1 MAWDVDKMGYQAFCP
16 VCGKVLMLCEECTQ
30 QYGDTC
36 DFHYV
41 PDGNGNNIGTCK
53 MRGNR
58 VKPWWQGDFERDGSI
73 AFARE
78 RMQNDVE
85 ELKQEVGELQRQIE
99 ELQHLCKQIGIS
111 CLAIGGG
118 EEE

>member
-1 MAWDVDKMGYQAFCP
+1 
-16 VCGKVLMLCEECTQ
+16 
-30 QYGDTC
+30 
-36 DFHYV
+36 
-41 PDGNGNNIGTCK
+41 